1 MYQYKNILKR
11 GVFIDIKNIIFSVIE
26 SLIGK
31 LTPVLFIFL
40 SLLIFLPEAFIVKW
54 GLKEFYNDNKLI
66 IGLLYLYSISY
77 LIVLFLK
84 FAYKG
89 IQKQYKK
96 IEKRKS
102 ERKQLEDLYKG
113 LDLKKPMESA
123 DYESN
128 SKLAT
133 KQIKKIIQDRIDNN
147 KNEKKIELG

>member
-102 ERKQLEDLYKG
+102 ERKQLEEIL
-113 LDLKKPMESA
+113 S
-123 DYESN
+123 
-128 SKLAT
+128 
-133 KQIKKIIQDRIDNN
+133 NN
-147 KNEKKIELG
+147 K